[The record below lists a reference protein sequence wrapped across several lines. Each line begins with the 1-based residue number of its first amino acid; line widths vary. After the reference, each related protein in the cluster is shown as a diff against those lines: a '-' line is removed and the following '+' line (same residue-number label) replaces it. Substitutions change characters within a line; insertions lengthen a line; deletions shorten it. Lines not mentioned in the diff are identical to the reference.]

1 MKRRG
6 YLKRYSELTA
16 KLRPLLIASVKQGNN
31 RLAVKYLKR
40 LNLVCKALRIR
51 NIANGMPGLPHVDF
65 TLERVKS
72 DIALKGL

>member
-51 NIANGMPGLPHVDF
+51 NIANGMPGLPYVDF